1 MEFKSE
7 IKKLSENFYMI
18 TQKHVRSFLFIGK
31 EFNIL
36 VDTCFGGD
44 ILEAVNSISDN
55 PVKVIFTHCDRDH
68 IGGESLFS
76 EKYIHPAEFACNSEK
91 NGSEIDALP
100 LWEGDI
106 LDNGN
111 FKFEVIHIPG
121 HTPGSIALLEKDKH
135 FLIGGDSIQTGTIYM
150 FGQSRSL
157 KALKASMNKLIK
169 IKDKFDVVYSSH
181 NQLEVS
187 TETLYEIEDFA
198 GDIINGIIPTA
209 EDASPMPENVKI
221 YRKNNVSF
229 YLFEIK

>member
-7 IKKLSENFYMI
+7 IKNIRENFYMI
-18 TQKHVRSFLFIGK
+18 TQRHVRSFLFVGK

-44 ILEAVNSISDN
+44 IPEAVKSISDK
-55 PVKVIFTHCDRDH
+55 PIKVIFTHCDRDH
-68 IGGESLFS
+68 IGGESLFD
-76 EKYIHPAEFACNSEK
+76 EKYIHPAEYSCNLEK

-100 LWEGDI
+100 IWEGDEI
-106 LDNGN
+106 NNGN

-121 HTPGSIALLEKDKH
+121 HTPGSIALLEKEKR

-150 FGQSRSL
+150 FGQGRSL
-157 KALKASMNKLIK
+157 KALKSSMNKLIK

-181 NQLEVS
+181 NQLEV
-187 TETLYEIEDFA
+187 TPDTLYEIEDFA
-198 GDIINGIIPTA
+198 GDILKGIIPEK